1 MKPFDLD
8 KALAGH
14 PIVTRAGI
22 KVIHLWHK
30 CENENLI
37 VYPDG
42 GIQWVNDN
50 GMDLDFVETDYRGN
64 DLFLAPKEETLWVA
78 VKKTKGANSN
88 YSTSKAA
95 SSLEDLKETG
105 LFPESDYTYHQI
117 TREVE

>member
-78 VKKTKGANSN
+78 VGKHIVGEIYPTSMGH
-88 YSTSKAA
+88 STLEELKLKHP
-95 SSLEDLKETG
+95 SLA
-105 LFPESDYTYHQI
+105 FTYHQI
-117 TREVE
+117 TRTIE